1 LNYSTNPYISLLSV
15 AWQYARQYRKKY
27 VLVYTLF
34 VFANIVAAVRPI
46 LYGWFINEIQKNPN
60 TILNTVTLFVAGYIL
75 VELMEWAFHGP
86 ARVYEREL
94 AFHISQNYLQES
106 YHKTL
111 HLPVKWHQDHH
122 SGNTINRVRKAYE
135 AIKHFFQGGFM
146 YLHAIFKF
154 LSSVIAMFYFSPLF
168 GAISLILG
176 VITILIIMRFD
187 KPLMEAMNEV
197 NEKEH
202 VVSATLFDS
211 LSNIITV
218 ITLRLE
224 KSMETGLMSK
234 VKDVFKP
241 FRREVVLN
249 EWKWFFASILV
260 AIIYLI
266 MAAGYIFQ
274 NYIPGQVFLVGGLIT
289 LLGFVNQFTS
299 VFHDV
304 AWQYGEIMKYNT
316 DLQAANSIHESYDA
330 MVKNEVKKP
339 LNSWQKIQLHNINF
353 QHDTDIPHDEK
364 KVGYASGLFDIKV
377 QIQRGQRIAL
387 VGESGSGKSTLLAVL
402 RGLYI
407 PKDDAEVV
415 IDDMKYK
422 TMTPVYDQV
431 TLFPQDPEIFENTIN
446 YNITMGLDFTQES
459 IDEACQIAQMKEVI
473 AQLPK
478 GMESNIQEKGVNLS
492 GGQKQRL
499 ALARGILAAAQ
510 SSIILMDEPTSS
522 VDPKTEIHIFEALF
536 QKFSNKVFVASI
548 HRLHLLKY
556 FDQVYVIHNGRI
568 ESSGSFQEVSAKS
581 KIFQEL
587 WRHQEVDT
595 GA

>member
-27 VLVYTLF
+27 ILVYTLF

-60 TILNTVTLFVAGYIL
+60 TILNTATLFVVGYIL

-211 LSNIITV
+211 LSNIVTV

-407 PKDDAEVV
+407 PKDDVEVV
-415 IDDMKYK
+415 IDDKKYK

-568 ESSGSFQEVSAKS
+568 ESSGSFQEVSSKS

-587 WRHQEVDT
+587 WRHQEVDSE
-595 GA
+595 A